1 MLLTVDPA
9 YAADV
14 DPAWVEQVVMAVLA
28 AGQEQTDPHP
38 PPYREGATGRQVP
51 PPSLKGRGR
60 ESSPLSLT
68 PPTPPAAEVSV
79 TVGNEALLHDLNK
92 RYRGVD
98 RPTDVLAF
106 PLHGPEDREPF
117 VTLAAAGRQ
126 LGDVV
131 ISYPRVQRQARAYGH
146 TEQHELAYLL
156 IHGVLHLVGY
166 DHHRDE
172 DFAAMREQ
180 EERILGQLGLA
191 DDR

>member
-14 DPAWVEQVVMAVLA
+14 DPAWVAQVVIAALAVGGDRA
-28 AGQEQTDPHP
+28 YSQ
-38 PPYREGATGRQVP
+38 P
-51 PPSLKGRGR
+51 PPSRAAASGRSHAPPSLPGGGRGVGP
-60 ESSPLSLT
+60 SSS
-68 PPTPPAAEVSV
+68 TPPAVEVSV
-79 TVGNEALLHDLNK
+79 TVGGEALLHDLNK

-106 PLHGPEDREPF
+106 PLQAPEDREPF

-131 ISYPRVQRQARAYGH
+131 ISYPRVRRQARTYGH

-156 IHGVLHLVGY
+156 IHGVLHLLGY

-172 DFAAMREQ
+172 DFTAMREQ
-180 EERILGQLGLA
+180 EERILGQLGLT

>member
-1 MLLTVDPA
+1 MLLTVDPS

-14 DPAWVEQVVMAVLA
+14 DPAWVEQVVTAALA
-28 AGQEQTDPHP
+28 APHP
-38 PPYREGATGRQVP
+38 RP
-51 PPSLKGRGR
+51 PPPG
-60 ESSPLSLT
+60 E
-68 PPTPPAAEVSV
+68 EVSV
-79 TVGNEALLHDLNK
+79 TVGSEALLHDLNK
-92 RYRGVD
+92 RYRGVG

-106 PLHGPEDREPF
+106 PLQAPEDREPF
-117 VTLAAAGRQ
+117 VTLAEAGRQ

-131 ISYPRVQRQARAYGH
+131 ISYPRVERQARAYGH
-146 TEQHELAYLL
+146 TERHELAYLL

-180 EERILGQLGLA
+180 EEHILGQLGLT

>member
-1 MLLTVDPA
+1 MPSVSLAVDPP

-14 DPAWVEQVVMAVLA
+14 DPAWVEQVVTAALA
-28 AGQEQTDPHP
+28 ALHS
-38 PPYREGATGRQVP
+38 R
-51 PPSLKGRGR
+51 L
-60 ESSPLSLT
+60 
-68 PPTPPAAEVSV
+68 PPAAEVSV

-106 PLHGPEDREPF
+106 PMQVPEDREPF
-117 VTLAAAGRQ
+117 VTLAAADRQ

-131 ISYPRVQRQARAYGH
+131 ICYPRVQRQARTYGH
-146 TEQHELAYLL
+146 PEQHELAYLL

-166 DHHRDE
+166 DHYRDE

-180 EERILGQLGLA
+180 EERILGQLGLT

>member
-1 MLLTVDPA
+1 M
-9 YAADV
+9 
-14 DPAWVEQVVMAVLA
+14 
-28 AGQEQTDPHP
+28 
-38 PPYREGATGRQVP
+38 
-51 PPSLKGRGR
+51 
-60 ESSPLSLT
+60 
-68 PPTPPAAEVSV
+68 
-79 TVGNEALLHDLNK
+79 TVGSEALLHDLNK

-106 PLHGPEDREPF
+106 PLQAPEDREPF

-131 ISYPRVQRQARAYGH
+131 ISYPRVRRQARTYGH

-156 IHGVLHLVGY
+156 IHGVLHLLGY

-172 DFAAMREQ
+172 DFTAMREQ
-180 EERILGQLGLA
+180 EERILGQLGLT

>member
-1 MLLTVDPA
+1 MLLTVDPS

-14 DPAWVEQVVMAVLA
+14 DPAWVEQVVTAALA
-28 AGQEQTDPHP
+28 APHP
-38 PPYREGATGRQVP
+38 R
-51 PPSLKGRGR
+51 
-60 ESSPLSLT
+60 
-68 PPTPPAAEVSV
+68 TPPAAEVSV
-79 TVGNEALLHDLNK
+79 TVGGETLLHDLNK

-106 PLHGPEDREPF
+106 PLQAPEDREPF
-117 VTLAAAGRQ
+117 VTLAEAGRQ

-131 ISYPRVQRQARAYGH
+131 ISYPRVERQARAYGH
-146 TEQHELAYLL
+146 TERHELAYLL

-180 EERILGQLGLA
+180 EECILGQLGLT

>member
-1 MLLTVDPA
+1 MPSVSLAVDPS
-9 YAADV
+9 YAADI
-14 DPAWVEQVVMAVLA
+14 DPAWVEQVVTAALA
-28 AGQEQTDPHP
+28 ALH
-38 PPYREGATGRQVP
+38 
-51 PPSLKGRGR
+51 SL
-60 ESSPLSLT
+60 P
-68 PPTPPAAEVSV
+68 PPAAEVSV

-106 PLHGPEDREPF
+106 PMQVPEDREPF
-117 VTLAAAGRQ
+117 VTLAAADRQ

-131 ISYPRVQRQARAYGH
+131 ICYPRVQRQARTYGH

-166 DHHRDE
+166 DHYRDE

-180 EERILGQLGLA
+180 EERILGQLGLT

>member
-14 DPAWVEQVVMAVLA
+14 DPAWVVQVVTAALA
-28 AGQEQTDPHP
+28 ASRPC
-38 PPYREGATGRQVP
+38 
-51 PPSLKGRGR
+51 
-60 ESSPLSLT
+60 
-68 PPTPPAAEVSV
+68 TPPAVEVSV

-106 PLHGPEDREPF
+106 PLQGDLGVPRHSRHPRHSRESGNPI
-117 VTLAAAGRQ
+117 VTPAAADRQ

-131 ISYPRVQRQARAYGH
+131 ISYPRVRRQARTYGH

-156 IHGVLHLVGY
+156 IHGVLHLLGY
-166 DHHRDE
+166 DHDRDE
-172 DFAAMREQ
+172 DFAAMCEQ
-180 EERILGQLGLA
+180 EERILGRLGRT
-191 DDR
+191 DNP